1 MKYTEILTNDVINGD
16 GWRVTLFVSG
26 CSLHCPNCH
35 NPKLQ
40 SKDYGKDFTGETVG
54 QIADALLPKYI
65 DGLTITGGHPLDP
78 CNIDACTKLCENIK
92 ALHPSKTIW
101 LYTGYVYEDIKNLEI
116 LDYIDVLVV
125 YFYCNNFIFKYTGII
140 INYQE
145 ILWFNLY
152 SVYNTA
158 HWQRNVCFKPC

>member
-116 LDYIDVLVV
+116 LDYIDVLVDGAYIKELKDPSLKWRGSSNQRV
-125 YFYCNNFIFKYTGII
+125 IDIGKTKEENHIV
-140 INYQE
+140 
-145 ILWFNLY
+145 LW
-152 SVYNTA
+152 
-158 HWQRNVCFKPC
+158 CD

>member
-40 SKDYGKDFTGETVG
+40 NKDYGKDFTGETVG

-78 CNIDACTKLCENIK
+78 CNIDACTQLCKNIK
-92 ALHPSKTIW
+92 DLYPSKTIW
-101 LYTGYVYEDIKNLEI
+101 LYTGYTYENIKDLEI
-116 LDYIDVLVV
+116 LNYIDVLVDGAYV
-125 YFYCNNFIFKYTGII
+125 EELKDRSLKWRGSSNQRVIDVKETKKENHIV
-140 INYQE
+140 
-145 ILWFNLY
+145 LW
-152 SVYNTA
+152 
-158 HWQRNVCFKPC
+158 CD